1 MVEDTKKVRNLTAL
15 HERITPFAFVLFEP
29 LDTHFLGFGHC
40 WATPSE
46 TRGRRWLLALRCWWW
61 RRKAIAVAALCPTSD
76 MLLFFL
82 QSIELVVQQA
92 IAVAALCPTSDM
104 LLFFLQSIELVVQH
118 SQLNTVSS
126 IFKRG

>member
-1 MVEDTKKVRNLTAL
+1 
-15 HERITPFAFVLFEP
+15 
-29 LDTHFLGFGHC
+29 
-40 WATPSE
+40 
-46 TRGRRWLLALRCWWW
+46 
-61 RRKAIAVAALCPTSD
+61 